1 MTVKRMQLR
10 MLKMSPSYPWR
21 PGIYEEAL
29 AESEAV

>member
-1 MTVKRMQLR
+1 MTVKRMQLL